1 MRQRIRWTALVIA
14 LSACAPHTPPAA
26 TVGARTVAPAPPEN
40 VAERVRALADEY
52 VEEHFLRYPD
62 AATTAG
68 WPEAEHGRLPDNSL
82 EALRGWQAR
91 EDAWLAE
98 VRQIDPAPLV
108 GTPDYL
114 TYAFLREALESR
126 VGRRVC
132 RDELWPVS
140 PTYTGWQARHAF
152 LSSVQPVGTPELREQ
167 ALERFGAVP
176 EYLDTEVTNLRE
188 GLRQGYTAPKSG
200 VRSVIEQMDALL
212 ATPSKEL
219 PFYSPV
225 RRDSTPDFARKLE
238 RVIEAEIRPA
248 IQRYRDFLLA
258 EYLPGAREEIA
269 VAANPKGDAC
279 YRAAVR
285 YHTSMQVPAREIH
298 ETGLE
303 QMAKIRAEMTEIGER
318 SFDTRDV
325 PTLLQRLKTDSRYT
339 FRSRQEMIDYAQA
352 AVDRAE
358 AAVPEWFGTVPK
370 APVTIQPYPP
380 FQEKSAPGGQYS
392 SAPDDG
398 SRPAVYLINTYEPEK
413 QSKAGLESTAFHETY
428 PGHHLQ
434 IAIAKE
440 RPAAHPITRYFG
452 TSGFSEGW
460 GLYSERLADEMGL
473 FSSDLDRMGLLS
485 NEALRAARLVVDAGM
500 HQLGWTR
507 QQAIDYLLANTT
519 ESPARAAAE
528 VNRYI
533 AVPGQATAYMLGN
546 LEIRRLRE
554 MAERNLGNE
563 FNIRDFH
570 DTVLG
575 EGAVT
580 LPVLREKIERWT
592 ESKQE

>member
-1 MRQRIRWTALVIA
+1 MTRPIRWTILP
-14 LSACAPHTPPAA
+14 LLLGACAPRTPPAA
-26 TVGARTVAPAPPEN
+26 PTEVMAAASAPREETAS
-40 VAERVRALADEY
+40 RVRALADEY
-52 VEEHFLRYPD
+52 VREHFVRNPT

-82 EALRGWQAR
+82 EALRGWQER
-91 EDAWLAE
+91 EDAWLTR
-98 VRQIDPAPLV
+98 VRAIDPTPLT

-126 VGRRVC
+126 VGLRAC
-132 RDELWPVS
+132 RGELWAVS
-140 PTYTGWQARHAF
+140 PTYTGWQAGFAF
-152 LSSVQPVGTPELREQ
+152 LSSVQPVGTPELRQ
-167 ALERFGAVP
+167 KALQRFGALP
-176 EYLDTEVTNLRE
+176 AFLDTEVANLRE
-188 GLRQGYTAPKSG
+188 GLRLGYTAPKSG

-212 ATPSKEL
+212 ATPTADL
-219 PFYSPV
+219 PFYSPA
-225 RRDSTPDFARKLE
+225 RRDSTPEFAKALE
-238 RVIEAEIRPA
+238 RVAEAEIRPA
-248 IQRYRDFLLA
+248 IRRYRDFLA
-258 EYLPGAREEIA
+258 NEYLPAARTDIA
-269 VAANPKGDAC
+269 VAANPGGDAC

-285 YHTSMQVPAREIH
+285 FHTSLDVPAREIH
-298 ETGLE
+298 QTGLGE
-303 QMAKIRAEMTEIGER
+303 MSKIQAEMKEIAQR
-318 SFDTRDV
+318 SFGTGDV
-325 PTLLQRLKTDSRYT
+325 PALLERLKSDPQYT

-352 AVDRAE
+352 AVDRAK
-358 AAVPEWFGTVPK
+358 AAVPQWFGIVPK
-370 APVTIQPYPP
+370 APVVIQPYPP

-392 SAPDDG
+392 GAPDDG
-398 SRPAVYLINTYEPEK
+398 SRPAIYLINTYQPEK
-413 QSKAGLESTAFHETY
+413 QSRAGLESTAFHETY

-440 RPAAHPITRYFG
+440 RTEAHPITRYFG

-500 HQLGWTR
+500 HQLGWSR
-507 QQAIDYLLANTT
+507 QQAIDYLLAHTA

-528 VNRYI
+528 VDRYI

-554 MAERNLGNE
+554 MAERAQGE
-563 FNIRDFH
+563 AFDIRSFH
-570 DTVLG
+570 DRVLE

-580 LPVLREKIERWT
+580 LPVLREKIERWVA
-592 ESKQE
+592 EEK